1 LDSFLYFLSQRNKKP
16 AERDRVSGPE
26 LLRVLAISGMHPR
39 RRAMRVMV
47 MAVMEMRQ
55 HD

>member
-1 LDSFLYFLSQRNKKP
+1 
-16 AERDRVSGPE
+16 
-26 LLRVLAISGMHPR
+26 MHPR